1 MGEFGILLIKGSAS
15 CRVFGL
21 ALGHVCDFGSG
32 SGSAKRTVG
41 GDDLLLGVVGT
52 DSEDL
57 RLGFRLDLL
66 GLNTKGDEDEDVLEL

>member
-1 MGEFGILLIKGSAS
+1 MGEFGILLIKGSGS
-15 CRVFGL
+15 CRAFGR
-21 ALGHVCDFGSG
+21 AFGHVCDFGSR
-32 SGSAKRTVG
+32 SDSAKCTVC

-66 GLNTKGDEDEDVLEL
+66 GLSTEGDVDVDVDVL